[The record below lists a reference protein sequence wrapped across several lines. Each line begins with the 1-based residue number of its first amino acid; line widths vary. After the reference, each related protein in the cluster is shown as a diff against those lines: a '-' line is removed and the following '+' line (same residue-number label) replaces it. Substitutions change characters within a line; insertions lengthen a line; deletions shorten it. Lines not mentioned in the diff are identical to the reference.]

1 MKINQRL
8 GLILLAIWLI
18 VQGLVGLFDIGF
30 EGLGIILGILAIA
43 AGVVLLIALTR
54 GSIGNNN
61 GLLLLGIWLVARGLL
76 ALFAVGVSFLETALA
91 LIAIAAGVL
100 IVLGR

>member
-8 GLILLAIWLI
+8 GFILLAIWLI
-18 VQGLVGLFDIGF
+18 VQGLVGLFDVGF
-30 EGLGIILGILAIA
+30 EGLGILLGILAIA

-54 GSIGNNN
+54 GGIGSNI

-76 ALFAVGVSFLETALA
+76 ALFHVGVSFVETALA
-91 LIAIAAGVL
+91 LIAIGAGVL